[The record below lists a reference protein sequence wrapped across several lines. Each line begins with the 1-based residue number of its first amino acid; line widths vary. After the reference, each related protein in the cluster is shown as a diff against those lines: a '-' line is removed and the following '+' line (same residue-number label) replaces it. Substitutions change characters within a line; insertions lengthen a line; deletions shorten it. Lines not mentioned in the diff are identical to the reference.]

1 MGSNSKLQPD
11 LPATSDDIFVT
22 TATNEKA
29 KTEMKAARLNLLF
42 GCFPPTFS
50 WQRQQF
56 SEAFGGILFKNHK
69 IKLVEASGR
78 KQYTTAA

>member
-11 LPATSDDIFVT
+11 LPAISDDIFVT
-22 TATNEKA
+22 AATNEKA

-50 WQRQQF
+50 WQRRQL
-56 SEAFGGILFKNHK
+56 SEALGGILFKNHK
-69 IKLVEASGR
+69 LKLVEASGR
-78 KQYTTAA
+78 KQHTTEA